1 MSFRP
6 PLSVLGEG
14 AGGRGGTPAVCL
26 GQASWYEDRAAPV
39 RAPNQ
44 PNIKGHLM
52 AKKNRDQAPQGD
64 DVFEGANHVLRGIR
78 QQLTFW
84 SAIEGREAD
93 RKTMVAALTTA
104 FDALRDALQETKTRV
119 AEPR

>member
-1 MSFRP
+1 
-6 PLSVLGEG
+6 
-14 AGGRGGTPAVCL
+14 
-26 GQASWYEDRAAPV
+26 
-39 RAPNQ
+39 
-44 PNIKGHLM
+44 M

-84 SAIEGREAD
+84 QAMEGREAD
-93 RKTMVAALTTA
+93 QKTMVAALTTA

-119 AEPR
+119 AG